1 MQVATT
7 YRRRFLARTEEQVV
21 ALYLG
26 VSPERLWLYT
36 LLGATAGALLM
47 ALVSNFRPLMVAA
60 GAAAGFMVP
69 RLYLNNTEQRRR
81 RKFDAQLLE
90 AIPMLAGAM
99 KAGMSLL
106 QAMEQITREMG
117 PPIRQEFA
125 HALQENRVGKPLMEA
140 LNDMKNRLRTDDL
153 SITVDAVGIS
163 QETGGVLSEVLMKI
177 AETIKSRNRVRTKI
191 DTLTAQGRLQ
201 GIIMSLMPWG
211 LAAILFLLDP
221 ELMRPMFTTGTGQ
234 IILVAIVILE
244 IMGWLVIRRLVSID
258 V

>member
-1 MQVATT
+1 
-7 YRRRFLARTEEQVV
+7 VV

-26 VSPERLWLYT
+26 TSPEQLWLYT
-36 LLGATAGALLM
+36 LLGAAGGALLL

-60 GAAAGFMVP
+60 GAAGGFMVP
-69 RLYLNNTEQRRR
+69 RLYLNNIEQRRR
-81 RKFDAQLLE
+81 KKFDAQLLE

-125 HALQENRVGKPLMEA
+125 HALQENRVGKPLIQS
-140 LNDMKNRLRTDDL
+140 LHDMKNRLRTDDL
-153 SITVDAVGIS
+153 SITVDAIGIA